1 MGELA
6 AWRTWWIKRRWYERN
21 RRPGRRWRINRHMA
35 RAGAFIRYPIEGE
48 VLEALDAGRLT
59 VGENTLFEPGCWL
72 TFGPGAEIHI
82 GRECFLNRGTMLAAH
97 RHDDPHEPI
106 TRQGFEPGEPVRIG
120 SNVWFGVNCVVT
132 PGVVIGDR
140 AVIGA
145 NSVVTKDV
153 PAGTIAAG
161 VPAKVIR
168 EIEFGVR

>member
-35 RAGAFIRYPIEGE
+35 RVGAFIRYPIEGE

-82 GRECFLNRGTMLAAH
+82 GRECFLNRGTMLAAAD
-97 RHDDPHEPI
+97 RIIDLGPEGGEAGGEVVATGTPEQIAASPASYTGQFLRSLVEPAE
-106 TRQGFEPGEPVRIG
+106 RPARRRPVRRRREPV
-120 SNVWFGVNCVVT
+120 
-132 PGVVIGDR
+132 
-140 AVIGA
+140 
-145 NSVVTKDV
+145 
-153 PAGTIAAG
+153 PA
-161 VPAKVIR
+161 
-168 EIEFGVR
+168 